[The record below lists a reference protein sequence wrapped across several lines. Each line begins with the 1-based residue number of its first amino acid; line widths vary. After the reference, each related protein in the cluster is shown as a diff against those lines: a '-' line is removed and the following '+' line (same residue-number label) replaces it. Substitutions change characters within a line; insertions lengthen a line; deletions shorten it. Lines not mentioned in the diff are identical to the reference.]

1 MPARTLRQH
10 LEHVYAALKY
20 SLQGILTA
28 ARGETAFRQEVLALL
43 GLPIAAYAYGA
54 PPAQIAVIIA
64 GWLLVMAFELMNMA
78 VESLCNL
85 VSPDFHPLVKTAK
98 DAASAAVF
106 LAILANAAYWLHLIR
121 VY

>member
-1 MPARTLRQH
+1 M
-10 LEHVYAALKY
+10 
-20 SLQGILTA
+20 
-28 ARGETAFRQEVLALL
+28 
-43 GLPIAAYAYGA
+43 
-54 PPAQIAVIIA
+54 
-64 GWLLVMAFELMNMA
+64 VMALELLNIA

-106 LAILANAAYWLHLIR
+106 LAISANALYWIYLVC